1 VDRLNSIHK
10 ERKDIINGIENITHR
25 YKKEFILI
33 IVLQSFFVVI
43 GIVGPLLYG
52 ILIDEVIIGRKV
64 EALFI
69 VCIGYILTYIF
80 ETVLILCKNSVSNTV
95 FTKIKLQLRKNI
107 WKQYMKAP
115 FLYYENHRSGDL
127 KERMD
132 ADVNAFETFIDEQMI
147 SLLYYRISAVIYF
160 VVLLLLSWKLALFS
174 FTMIPLANWMT
185 KRMSKGS
192 AQAWGAYRKDYGSY
206 ESWLQQNLTNWKEV
220 KSLNAVEQQGQM
232 FSTHWEV
239 LKTHFYKGCL
249 YWYINRSFI
258 NFSNTFITKMN
269 LYFIGGLLI
278 FSGDMRMGALFVFM
292 KYYEQFFEHVNN
304 INGAGI
310 NLQKY
315 KKSLHNVLNVISE
328 NFVDNGKHNCD
339 LNGEIIF
346 DNVSFK
352 YANNSEEALHSIST
366 KINTNECTAIV
377 GKSGSGKSTLI
388 KVLLSMYPLQSGQIL
403 FNDCN
408 LSDINKKALYRHIGT
423 VMQDSI
429 LFNMTIEE
437 NLRLANQKASI
448 KQIQQACQK
457 AYILEDILH
466 MPQGFSSLIGEK
478 GIQLSGGQKQRIA
491 IARVLLADPRIIIFD
506 EATSALDGESEK
518 MIRKFIMDNKER
530 KTIIVIAHRWSSVL
544 AADKIIV
551 MNAGKVEAEGTTE
564 ELKQHNKVF
573 NELFRGQYCMD

>member
-1 VDRLNSIHK
+1 MNLFHK
-10 ERKDIINGIENITHR
+10 ERKDIINGIQAITHR

-33 IVLQSFFVVI
+33 IVLQSLFVVI

-52 ILIDEVIIGRKV
+52 ILIDEVIIGRKI
-64 EALFI
+64 EALFV
-69 VCIGYILTYIF
+69 VCIGYILAYIF
-80 ETVLILCKNSVSNTV
+80 ETVLILCKNSMSNTV
-95 FTKIKLQLRKNI
+95 FTKIKLELRKNI
-107 WKQYMKAP
+107 WKQYMKASL
-115 FLYYENHRSGDL
+115 LYFENHRSGDL

-147 SLLYYRISAVIYF
+147 NLLYYRISAVIYF

-206 ESWLQQNLTNWKEV
+206 ENWLQQNLTNWKEV

-232 FSTHWEV
+232 FLTHWEV

-278 FSGDMRMGALFVFM
+278 FSGDLRMGALFVFM

-315 KKSLHNVLNVISE
+315 KKSLHNVLEVISE
-328 NFVDNGKHNCD
+328 NFVDSGKLNGD
-339 LNGEIIF
+339 LNGNIVF
-346 DNVSFK
+346 DKVSFK
-352 YANNSEEALHSIST
+352 YANNSVDALHSVST

-403 FNDCN
+403 VNDCN
-408 LSDINKKALYRHIGT
+408 LSDINKKGLYQHIGT

-437 NLRLANQKASI
+437 NLRLANPKASI
-448 KQIQQACQK
+448 KQIRQACQK
-457 AYILEDILH
+457 AYILEDIVH
-466 MPQGFSSLIGEK
+466 MPLGFNSLIGEK
-478 GIQLSGGQKQRIA
+478 GIQLSGGQKQRLA
-491 IARVLLADPRIIIFD
+491 IARVLLADPKIIIFD

-518 MIRKFIMDNKER
+518 MIQKFILDNKDR

-551 MNAGKVEAEGTTE
+551 MNAGKVEAEGTKE
-564 ELKQHNKVF
+564 ELKENNKVF
-573 NELFRGQYCMD
+573 NELFRGQYCMDRA